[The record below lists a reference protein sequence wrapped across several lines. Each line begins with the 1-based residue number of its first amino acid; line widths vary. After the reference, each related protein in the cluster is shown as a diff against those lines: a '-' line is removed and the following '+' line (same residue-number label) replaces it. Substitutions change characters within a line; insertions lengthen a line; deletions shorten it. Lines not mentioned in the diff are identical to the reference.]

1 MNRELSDMLKNMD
14 KNTLQNSIAEAKRF
28 LATPEGKSAMDK
40 LSHGE
45 MPNGGAIPNDLRQAA
60 EALSRD
66 PESAKRLAA
75 LFDR

>member
-1 MNRELSDMLKNMD
+1 MNRELSDMIKNMD
-14 KNTLQNSIAEAKRF
+14 KNKLQSSIAEAKRF

-45 MPNGGAIPNDLRQAA
+45 MPNGGAIPDDLKKAA

-66 PESAKRLAA
+66 PESAKKLAA
-75 LFDR
+75 LFNR

>member
-14 KNTLQNSIAEAKRF
+14 KNKLQSSILEAKRY
-28 LATPEGKSAMDK
+28 LSTSEGKSAMDK
-40 LSHGE
+40 IAKGE
-45 MPNGGAIPNDLRQAA
+45 MPGGGAIPDDLKAAA

-75 LFDR
+75 LFNR